1 MGFLLQVLAI
11 TVYLI
16 NSGVVQSTINIIILT
31 IILTTIFTTI
41 LTTINNNND
50 ASNAI
55 QI

>member
-31 IILTTIFTTI
+31 IL

>member
-11 TVYLI
+11 TIYLI

-31 IILTTIFTTI
+31 TI

-55 QI
+55 RV

>member
-31 IILTTIFTTI
+31 TI

>member
-31 IILTTIFTTI
+31 IILTTI

-55 QI
+55 PI

>member
-31 IILTTIFTTI
+31 ILLTA
-41 LTTINNNND
+41 INNNND

>member
-1 MGFLLQVLAI
+1 MGFMLQVLAI
-11 TVYLI
+11 TIYLI

-31 IILTTIFTTI
+31 TI
-41 LTTINNNND
+41 LTAINNNND

>member
-31 IILTTIFTTI
+31 TINIII

>member
-31 IILTTIFTTI
+31 
-41 LTTINNNND
+41 TINNNND

-55 QI
+55 PI

>member
-11 TVYLI
+11 TTYLI

-31 IILTTIFTTI
+31 IILTTI
-41 LTTINNNND
+41 NNNND

>member
-31 IILTTIFTTI
+31 TINIII

-55 QI
+55 PI